1 LADECQLEVSDS
13 VLSKLVH
20 DHLQAQ
26 LKVARP
32 QALEQSPSAL
42 QQFRTTLKPAL
53 QALPELVGP
62 TPTVRYVC
70 QDESRFGLHTVSG
83 RVMTLKGVKPV
94 GRCQWP
100 RDNFYVYGIVEP
112 LTGEYFIEKRPKLN
126 GETFQ
131 MFIDALAKKYC
142 DSIIVMQ
149 LDRASCHRSK
159 QIDWPENLL
168 PILQPAHAPELNPL
182 ERLWQYVKRPLR
194 GQNYKNLE
202 QLWQQIQD
210 IFHPLTAEVV
220 RSLTGWDFIVDAVL
234 SATS

>member
-1 LADECQLEVSDS
+1 
-13 VLSKLVH
+13 
-20 DHLQAQ
+20 
-26 LKVARP
+26 
-32 QALEQSPSAL
+32 
-42 QQFRTTLKPAL
+42 
-53 QALPELVGP
+53 
-62 TPTVRYVC
+62 
-70 QDESRFGLHTVSG
+70 
-83 RVMTLKGVKPV
+83 
-94 GRCQWP
+94 
-100 RDNFYVYGIVEP
+100 
-112 LTGEYFIEKRPKLN
+112 
-126 GETFQ
+126 